1 MNKQKQPF
9 ELNFRCSVLGGRP
22 VPLVHPLDLQLRK
35 ANSREQN
42 NKYDA
47 LAMLDDANDN
57 SITV

>member
-47 LAMLDDANDN
+47 
-57 SITV
+57 

>member
-35 ANSREQN
+35 AHSREQN
-42 NKYDA
+42 NKYDE